1 VTRHRLLLLG
11 WAVLI
16 GLLTAWSA
24 LAGQPT
30 DQLRPEI
37 ERVIKTIED
46 PTLKGDGKGPAR
58 RQALRAITES
68 VFDWTEMGRRA
79 LGSHWQ
85 ARSEAE
91 RAEFVPLFRDLMER
105 AYVSKIERYSGER
118 ITYSGDTVDGDLA
131 TVRTRVMMKQGQ
143 EVPVDYRMVRREG
156 RWLVYDVTVEG
167 ISLVG
172 NYRTQFNEVIRTS
185 SYEEL
190 IRKLKSRSS

>member
-1 VTRHRLLLLG
+1 MTRHRLLLLG